1 MNVAGPG
8 GEKPGDTVTGAG
20 GSIQLTVTVQAPSWV
35 DATDLEVIVNGES
48 QTTEPLAPLGA
59 GTGKMFVN
67 QVNVT
72 LDTSRESFVI
82 IHAKGVKNLAPL
94 HPGRKPFAVSN
105 PIFFKP

>member
-1 MNVAGPG
+1 M
-8 GEKPGDTVTGAG
+8 
-20 GSIQLTVTVQAPSWV
+20 QAPSWV

-48 QTTEPLAPLGA
+48 QTTEPLAPLGT

-82 IHAKGVKNLAPL
+82 VHAKGVKDLAPL